1 MMGWRWDGS
10 WMIRPFIMLVGCIV
24 MMTMMMRGH
33 GGMRMPSGRN
43 DDPLDVLRGRFARG
57 EIDKEEFEDR
67 KRLLSQ
73 T

>member
-1 MMGWRWDGS
+1 MMGWWWDGS